1 MKRRVL
7 ACFTGIDG
15 SGKTTVAKTLQK
27 SLSQAGISS
36 TYIWCGW
43 RGFESWLFK
52 PFAAITKNAMIKRGN
67 ERRVASAH
75 ERIPFFDYLTWLDYF
90 VRVCP
95 ALVVSSLTSTI
106 LVVDRYVYDV
116 IQELHGE
123 DTKSRRMV
131 TWLMELFP
139 QPTVVFYIKVP
150 PEVAYARKDDIPS
163 VEFLL
168 RSDEE
173 KQKMLK
179 ELSANRVIVLDGTRT
194 VHELTQ
200 DAFKIVTALVKE

>member
-1 MKRRVL
+1 M
-7 ACFTGIDG
+7 
-15 SGKTTVAKTLQK
+15 
-27 SLSQAGISS
+27 SS
-36 TYIWCGW
+36 TYLWCGW

-67 ERRVASAH
+67 ERGVTSAR
-75 ERIPFFDYLTWLDYF
+75 EKIPFFDLLTWLDYF

-95 ALVVSSLTSTI
+95 ALVAASLTSAI

-123 DTKSRRMV
+123 DTRSRRMV
-131 TWLMELFP
+131 TRLLQLFP

-163 VEFLL
+163 LEFLL

-173 KQKMLK
+173 KQKMLR
-179 ELSANRVIVLDGTRT
+179 ELSADRVIVLDGTRA
-194 VHELTQ
+194 VQELTQ
-200 DAFKIVTALVKE
+200 DAFKIVTALVKK